1 MVHSNLLAKKIF
13 MNKFLIVILIT
24 FLTACGGGGGNSS
37 STAPSS
43 SSGSTTT
50 YTSSGSVGEL
60 LNFTINTTVSPPAY
74 SYTIVKSAYGLTNS
88 TGSGTLS
95 TNSDGSYTPSGSPN
109 SRVYALSNGLLVGG
123 VKLNIGG
130 TQTAVPIVGVS
141 TPVTTL
147 ASLAGTFNYVS
158 TACISN
164 ANGYPTHP
172 NCGTSY
178 GTLKIAANGTFIQCT
193 TTNITTSTSCSTT
206 TGTIGNASN
215 GVWEYERAGSSN
227 KNYLLAF
234 TAPNG
239 QKVLVIDFNDAGGY
253 GYGHAIASTQPTVN
267 FASGDA
273 NGTWIAHGNNNTSG
287 AVTISGTSYTSSF
300 TNGTNSGNFTLNSP
314 WIGFVRATG
323 STDTGYA
330 LLAGTGVYVY
340 RSNTVN
346 NPYYE
351 IGMLK

>member
-1 MVHSNLLAKKIF
+1 MKQLC
-13 MNKFLIVILIT
+13 ILVLTT
-24 FLTACGGGGGNSS
+24 FLVACGGGGGSS
-37 STAPSS
+37 SSSAPSS
-43 SSGSTTT
+43 SSGTTTT
-50 YTSSGSVGEL
+50 YSSSGSVGEL

-74 SYTIVKSAYGLTNS
+74 SYTIIKSAYGLTNS

-147 ASLAGTFNYVS
+147 SSLAGTYNYIS
-158 TACISN
+158 TACTSN

-178 GTLKIAANGTFIQCT
+178 GTLKIDTNGAYTQCT
-193 TTNITTSTSCSTT
+193 TTNITATPSCSTT
-206 TGTIGNASN
+206 TGAIGNASN
-215 GVWEYERAGSSN
+215 GVWEYIRTGSSN

-239 QKVLVIDFNDAGGY
+239 QKVLVIDFNDVGGY
-253 GYGHAIASTQPTVN
+253 GYGHAVASTQPTVN
-267 FASGDA
+267 FVSGDA

-287 AVTISGTSYTSSF
+287 SVTISGTSFTSSY
-300 TNGTNSGNFTLNSP
+300 TNGTNSGTFTLNSP
-314 WIGFVRATG
+314 WIGFVRAAG
-323 STDTGYA
+323 LTDTGYA

-340 RSNTVN
+340 RSNTAN

>member
-1 MVHSNLLAKKIF
+1 MKKIIF
-13 MNKFLIVILIT
+13 YPLALISTFFLA
-24 FLTACGGGGGNSS
+24 ACGGGGGSSSS
-37 STAPSS
+37 STPSS
-43 SSGSTTT
+43 SSGTTTT
-50 YTSSGSVGEL
+50 YSSSGSVGEL

-147 ASLAGTFNYVS
+147 SSLAGTYNYIS
-158 TACISN
+158 TACTSN

-178 GTLKIAANGTFIQCT
+178 GTLKIASNGTYTQCT
-193 TTNITTSTSCSTT
+193 TTNITTTPACSTT
-206 TGTIGNASN
+206 TGAIGNEGN
-215 GVWEYERAGSSN
+215 GVWEYIRTGSSN

-239 QKVLVIDFNDAGGY
+239 QKVLVIDFNDVGGY
-253 GYGHAIASTQPTVN
+253 GFGHAVASTQPTVN
-267 FASGDA
+267 FVSGDA

-287 AVTISGTSYTSSF
+287 SVTISGTSFTSTYTG
-300 TNGTNSGNFTLNSP
+300 GTNSGSFTLNSP

-323 STDTGYA
+323 LTDTGYA

-340 RSNTVN
+340 RSNTAS

-351 IGMLK
+351 IGMLKQ